1 MGLGKPKPTWS
12 GVWSKKTCP
21 QLRRTRVRDIK
32 ANSVYTSPQDLIVLA
47 HGSCG
52 SCLMSCKDTLHYPWK
67 VVVIRA
73 GSWGLEGST
82 YLSWR
87 SKGWLAMPHL
97 LKTGCEVSFFE
108 DTQKL
113 AGHSTEKTALAGPA
127 WAGGWTGGSPA
138 GPSHLCHAVTVSFCV
153 TLPLILLRLCL
164 DSLWFL
170 PQLSGLW
177 NMDINTTSYVPWK
190 NKYTKDWGAL
200 SKWGIQMPSVHIYRN
215 EKLRSFFPRTVQI
228 ALKCEKTISVIMF
241 LKPGSRKLRKSQV

>member
-12 GVWSKKTCP
+12 GVWSKKTYP

-127 WAGGWTGGSPA
+127 WAGGLDWRV
-138 GPSHLCHAVTVSFCV
+138 PSRAFPPLPCRDCVVLCHTAFNSASAMPRLTLVSASV
-153 TLPLILLRLCL
+153 K
-164 DSLWFL
+164 WFMKH
-170 PQLSGLW
+170 G
-177 NMDINTTSYVPWK
+177 Y
-190 NKYTKDWGAL
+190 
-200 SKWGIQMPSVHIYRN
+200 
-215 EKLRSFFPRTVQI
+215 
-228 ALKCEKTISVIMF
+228 
-241 LKPGSRKLRKSQV
+241 

>member
-1 MGLGKPKPTWS
+1 M
-12 GVWSKKTCP
+12 
-21 QLRRTRVRDIK
+21 
-32 ANSVYTSPQDLIVLA
+32 
-47 HGSCG
+47 
-52 SCLMSCKDTLHYPWK
+52 
-67 VVVIRA
+67 IRA

-87 SKGWLAMPHL
+87 SKGWPAMPHL
-97 LKTGCEVSFFE
+97 LKTGCEFSFFE

-113 AGHSTEKTALAGPA
+113 SGHSTEKTALGGPA
-127 WAGGWTGGSPA
+127 WTAGLDLDSRAFP
-138 GPSHLCHAVTVSFCV
+138 PLPCRNCVILCV
-153 TLPLILLRLCL
+153 TLPLILLWLCR
-164 DSLWFL
+164 DSLQFL

-200 SKWGIQMPSVHIYRN
+200 SKWGIQMPSVHIYRK
-215 EKLRSFFPRTVQI
+215 EKLHSFFPRTVQI